1 MPAEDSF
8 DCVIG
13 IRPEKI
19 EIQRQEEAGI
29 PGVIY
34 MAQPAGSETTVH
46 VNAGNTRLLAKEIGI
61 KSYRAD
67 ENIRFTTNV
76 NQMIVFA
83 KQSGRLVKR
92 AVPD

>member
-1 MPAEDSF
+1 M
-8 DCVIG
+8 
-13 IRPEKI
+13 
-19 EIQRQEEAGI
+19 
-29 PGVIY
+29 
-34 MAQPAGSETTVH
+34 
-46 VNAGNTRLLAKEIGI
+46 AKEIGI

-67 ENIRFTTNV
+67 ETVRFTTNL